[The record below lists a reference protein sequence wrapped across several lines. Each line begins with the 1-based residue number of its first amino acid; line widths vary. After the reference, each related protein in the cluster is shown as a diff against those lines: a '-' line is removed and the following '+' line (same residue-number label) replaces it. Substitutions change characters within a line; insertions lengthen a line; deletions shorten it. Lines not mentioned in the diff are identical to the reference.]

1 MKALVARAL
10 AKRVQDGEVIGLG
23 SGSTAEMAI
32 DQIGQRVQREKISI
46 AGVPTSIRT
55 ALIAAEA
62 GIDVRHPIPR
72 LTIDWA
78 FDGADEVDP
87 NFNMIKGRGA
97 AMLTEKIIARRASRF
112 VVIVSEDK
120 IVKNLGDIFA
130 VPVEVIPEALPL
142 VEDGL
147 RALGATEMVLRQA
160 SQKYGPVITEHK
172 NVILDTK
179 FGKIVPELEGEIS
192 KLVGVVESGLF
203 TNFNQEVLLAKKD
216 GVWSQKLVNGVIQE
230 ELIEAP

>member
-10 AKRVQDGEVIGLG
+10 AKRVQDGDVIGLG

-32 DQIGQRVQREKISI
+32 DQIGQRVKDEKLSI
-46 AGVPTSIRT
+46 AGVPTSVRT
-55 ALIAAEA
+55 AIIAAEA
-62 GIDVRHPIPR
+62 GIDVRHPVPR
-72 LTIDWA
+72 LAIDWA

-87 NFNMIKGRGA
+87 NFDMIKGRGA
-97 AMLTEKIIARRASRF
+97 AMLTEKIISKRAKRF

-120 IVKNLGDIFA
+120 IVKKLGELFP

-147 RALGATEMVLRQA
+147 RALGATEIQLRSA
-160 SQKYGPVITEHK
+160 TQKYGPVITEHK
-172 NVILDTK
+172 NLILDTK
-179 FGKIVPELEGEIS
+179 FENIVPELEGEIN

-203 TNFNQEVLLAKKD
+203 TNCNQEVLLAKSD
-216 GVWSQKLVNGVIQE
+216 GVWSQKLINGVLQE
-230 ELIEAP
+230 ELLEAP